1 MNFAHKFIW
10 NMICETSNWL
20 LVFLFAYSDSMFYML
35 FIDEN
40 ILFSYL
46 PLEFFLRSADY
57 LYLKL
62 FVAFLF
68 WFIVL
73 CTNYLYENEDHCKDY
88 CYLTMY
94 RHILHIICWLIF
106 FASTLSFVF
115 IHLVSQ
121 WCLTT
126 GYTQDKLETVRV
138 TYTSREKVTNTLN
151 SINICKLTKS
161 NLKN

>member
-10 NMICETSNWL
+10 NMICETSNWS

-106 FASTLSFVF
+106 FAFYSKFCFYSSSFTVMF
-115 IHLVSQ
+115 DNRLYTRQ
-121 WCLTT
+121 AWNCQ
-126 GYTQDKLETVRV
+126 GYLYFKRESDKHI
-138 TYTSREKVTNTLN
+138 KFN
-151 SINICKLTKS
+151 
-161 NLKN
+161 